1 MDGGHGHNLGFG
13 RAMRIKHNRDFA
25 RTRSDGQRLGGAS
38 LLANW
43 RTLPSGSTSRL
54 GIVTSAKIGP
64 AVKRNSVRRL
74 FREIFRKHQH
84 DLLQPVDLVLVARNS
99 SVNKD
104 YHSLEKDFLT
114 TLRKAG
120 LLGKPN

>member
-1 MDGGHGHNLGFG
+1 MDAGHGHQFGFG
-13 RAMRIKHNRDFA
+13 RALRIKQSRDFA
-25 RTRSDGQRLGGAS
+25 RTRTDGQRLSGTS

-43 RTLPSGSTSRL
+43 RPLPVGSVSRL

-64 AVKRNSVRRL
+64 AVKRNRVRRL

-84 DLLQPVDLVLVARNS
+84 EFLHPVDLVLVARNS
-99 SVNKD
+99 SVQRD
-104 YHSLEKDFLT
+104 YHALEKDFLT

-120 LLGKPN
+120 LLEKP